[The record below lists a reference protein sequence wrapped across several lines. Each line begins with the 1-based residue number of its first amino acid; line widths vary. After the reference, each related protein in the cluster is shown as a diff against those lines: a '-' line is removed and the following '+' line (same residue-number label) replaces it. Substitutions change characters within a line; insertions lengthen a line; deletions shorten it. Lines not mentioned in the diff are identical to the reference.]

1 MFNSQIQ
8 DHGPFWVNF
17 FFNKRAQL
25 FKDMFPERNN
35 FPYSLVLKMYLL

>member
-8 DHGPFWVNF
+8 DHGPFELI